1 MTKVILKMKTKRVG
15 VILEVNTWWRGCSI
29 NNRFTVRVSTL
40 VICTVC
46 TVRTVQKWGDSL
58 ANWKEQHCI
67 YFLFNFFY
75 KDLASAP
82 CLNLNTV
89 AYFQYQVTGHINIT
103 SNSLVHLF
111 WMFLLGIN
119 VISLKTNKQAKTM
132 KLHSLIS
139 LGYFKGYVHL
149 SQTTNLWS
157 CIIYYLYGSL

>member
-1 MTKVILKMKTKRVG
+1 MYCTYSSKVGRLTSELKRAALYIFFIL
-15 VILEVNTWWRGCSI
+15 
-29 NNRFTVRVSTL
+29 FF
-40 VICTVC
+40 
-46 TVRTVQKWGDSL
+46 
-58 ANWKEQHCI
+58 
-67 YFLFNFFY
+67 YFIFFY

-82 CLNLNTV
+82 CFNLNTV

-157 CIIYYLYGSL
+157 CIIYMVLCKQVSLEK